1 MYMYMYIYMYMSV
14 ACGSHVLSLPAVA
27 AQVVYTKQ
35 YSTGH
40 VYGYFVAYKLGLC
53 FILCVRV
60 RS

>member
-1 MYMYMYIYMYMSV
+1 MYMSV